1 MAESIH
7 NEVVLALLLLD
18 EDEQDQKNI
27 EERQC
32 WIQPWLTKRETLGA
46 FNTIFQDVKMDPQ
59 KCRAFIR
66 MNNT

>member
-32 WIQPWLTKRETLGA
+32 WIQSWLAKRETLGA
-46 FNTIFQDVKMDPQ
+46 FNTIF
-59 KCRAFIR
+59 
-66 MNNT
+66 